1 MSTVGSNLPASS
13 RKKQAPFGSWT
24 SPISIDL
31 LLQGELRLSQPR
43 WDGDDLYWI
52 EGRPAEDGRQV
63 VVRRSAA
70 GEITDITPPGFNA
83 RTRVH
88 EYGGGD
94 YAVSGGTVWFT
105 NFEDQRV
112 YRQDAGGGP
121 RAISPAGDIRHAD
134 LTVDPSRERVIAVR
148 EDHTHSDIDAVNSL
162 VALDW
167 SGGGEAMVLASGND
181 FYSTPKLSPDGRRL
195 AWLTWNHPNMP
206 WDGTELW
213 VGELN
218 DAGAVTSARQV
229 AGGERESI
237 YQPEWGPH
245 GELYFVSDRSGW
257 WNLYRST
264 QKVDE
269 PLCRKDEEFGG
280 PQWVFG
286 RSHYRVLDTGEIL
299 CIHAR
304 SNIHRLSRLNVATG
318 ELSNVQLLY
327 SYLDAIAVSGKKV
340 AVLATSPTHSLRV
353 LTIDLSSGAE
363 EVVKAA
369 VKTHIDPANFSVPK
383 PIEFPTEGGVTAH
396 ALYYP
401 PRNAEFEGEPGS
413 LPPLV
418 VHCHGGPTAA
428 AFPVYNLEYQYW
440 TSRGFALVDV
450 NYGGST
456 GYGRDYRDRLR
467 GMWGVIDVDDCV
479 NAAEYL
485 VEQGLADARQ
495 VAITGGSAGGFTTLL
510 ALTKRNF
517 FRAGASH
524 FGVGDLV
531 SFSKETHKFESR
543 YLDTLV
549 GPYPERADLYRD
561 RSAVNFADQMSCPI
575 ILFQGLE
582 DRVVPPSQAEEF
594 VAACQAKE
602 LPYAYLPFEG
612 EQHGFRRAQNIRR
625 SIDAELYFYS
635 QIFDFEPADAIEP
648 VTIENF

>member
-1 MSTVGSNLPASS
+1 MHTIGPNLPASA
-13 RKKQAPFGSWT
+13 RKKAAPFGSWK

-52 EGRPAEDGRQV
+52 EGRPDEDGRQV
-63 VVRRSAA
+63 IVGRASGGAIADV
-70 GEITDITPPGFNA
+70 TPPGFNA

-105 NFEDQRV
+105 NFDDQRV
-112 YRQDAGGGP
+112 YRQDAGTAP
-121 RAISPAGDIRHAD
+121 RAISPDGDIRHAD
-134 LTVDPSRERVIAVR
+134 LTVDAARERILAVR
-148 EDHTHSDIDAVNSL
+148 EDHTHSDIDAVNTL

-167 SGGGEAMVLASGND
+167 SGRREATVLASGND
-181 FYSTPKLSPDGRRL
+181 FYSTPKLGPDGRRL

-213 VGELN
+213 VSEL
-218 DAGAVTSARQV
+218 DAAGAVVSSRKV
-229 AGGERESI
+229 AGGEGESI
-237 YQPEWGPH
+237 YQPEWGPG
-245 GELYFVSDRSGW
+245 GELYFVSDRTGW

-264 QKVDE
+264 RKVDE
-269 PLCRKDEEFGG
+269 PLMRMNEEFGG

-286 RSHYRVLDTGEIL
+286 RSHYRVLDSGDIV

-304 SNIHRLSRLNVATG
+304 ANVHRLSRLNIATG
-318 ELSNVQLLY
+318 ELAHIQLLY
-327 SYLDAIAVSGKKV
+327 SYLDGISASGNKV
-340 AVLATSPTHSLRV
+340 AVLAASPTHSLRV
-353 LTIDLSSGAE
+353 LVLDLNTGGE

-369 VKTHIDPANFSVPK
+369 VKTHIDPANFSIPK
-383 PIEFPTEGGVTAH
+383 AIEFPTEGGVTAH
-396 ALYYP
+396 ALHYP
-401 PRNAEFEGEPGS
+401 PRNAEYEGEEGS
-413 LPPLV
+413 RPPLV
-418 VHCHGGPTAA
+418 VHVHGGPTSAA
-428 AFPVYNLEYQYW
+428 YPVYNLEYQYW

-456 GYGRDYRDRLR
+456 GYGREYRDRLR

-479 NAAEYL
+479 NAAKYL
-485 VEQGLADARQ
+485 VEQGIADPRQ

-510 ALTKRNF
+510 ALTKRDF

-531 SFSKETHKFESR
+531 SFSRETHKFESR

-549 GPYPERADLYRD
+549 GPLPESTDLYLD
-561 RSAVNFADQMSCPI
+561 RSAVNFAGHLSCPI

-594 VAACQAKE
+594 VAACKAKK

-612 EQHGFRRAQNIRR
+612 EQHGFRRASNIRR

-635 QIFDFEPADAIEP
+635 QIFDFAAADPIEP